1 MMSKSYRWRFFR
13 AGGVD
18 QVVLDRGD
26 DLVHLGEFDLK
37 NWVALACPVQG
48 VFWDPRLTRMLDRD
62 QDGRIRP
69 PEVQQAVAWACEVL
83 DADLLVQGG
92 DSIRLEEVRR
102 DTAEGQRIGAAV
114 RRVLAGLGKAE
125 TDPLTLEDV
134 RLAEAELAKAPFN
147 GDGKVPAAS
156 LEDPWLQGV
165 AKDLLAAVGGETDA
179 SGDPGFTREK
189 IDAFFQALE
198 AFQAWYRPARD
209 PGTSL
214 QPLGAG
220 TGEAFAALSAI
231 RDKVEDWFMRCR
243 LAAFDPRAA
252 VSLGRTED
260 DWKALAARDLAKE
273 RSDLASFP
281 LARVEAGRALPL
293 AVGYNPAWH
302 DEMVALKSR
311 VVEPLLGPGKTS
323 LSEAEWKDLLG
334 RFAPYEAWKAQQPG
348 TTVESLGIE
357 RVDEILASDARAK
370 LQEAVDRDLALAPEV
385 EARQD
390 VERILLYRKDLVHFL
405 HNFVSFQDF
414 YRRKTP
420 AFQAGRLFL
429 DGRSFDLCIP
439 VQDPGRHGTL
449 AGMAGMYLLYC
460 DCTRPSG
467 EKRQVVAAVTDGD
480 SDNLMVGR
488 NGVFY
493 DRDGRDWDATI
504 TKIVENPISLR
515 QAFWSPYKKL
525 VRMIEEQVA
534 RRAAAAEAASTEKMA
549 KGAESAVAQ
558 AAEPSKAAPP
568 PVKKIDVGTVAALGV
583 AVGGITAA
591 LGAMLQVFFGL
602 GIFMPLGILAL
613 MLVISGPSV
622 FIAAMKLR
630 KRNLGPLLDAGGWA
644 VNALTRVSIP
654 LGKSLTL
661 LHQLPPGA
669 ERSLKDPFAPRRR
682 RWPWMLL
689 VLAILATL
697 AGIAWKA
704 GWVDQ
709 VRTSPSPAA
718 PAQEAGDPKP
728 PSGN

>member
-1 MMSKSYRWRFFR
+1 MPDSHRWRFFR

-26 DLVHLGEFDLK
+26 DLLHLGEFDLK

-48 VFWDPRLTRMLDRD
+48 VAWDPRLTRMLDRD

-69 PEVQQAVAWACEVL
+69 PEVQQAVAWACAVL
-83 DADLLVQGG
+83 DADLLVRGG
-92 DSIRLEEVRR
+92 DSLRLEEVRS
-102 DTAEGQRIGAAV
+102 DTPEGQRIAAAV
-114 RRVLAGLGKAE
+114 RRVLVGLGKAE
-125 TDPLTLEDV
+125 TDALTLEDV
-134 RLAEAELAKAPFN
+134 RQAEAELAKAPFN
-147 GDGKVPAAS
+147 GDGRVPAAS

-165 AKDLLAAVGGETDA
+165 AKDLLAVMGGETDA
-179 SGDPGFTREK
+179 SGQPGFTREK
-189 IDAFFQALE
+189 VEAFFQALE
-198 AFQAWYRPARD
+198 AYAVWYEPARD
-209 PGTSL
+209 PQSPL
-214 QPLGAG
+214 QPLGAD
-220 TGEAFAALSAI
+220 TGEAFAALKAV

-243 LAAFDPRAA
+243 LAAFDSRAIPF
-252 VSLGRTED
+252 LGRTEE
-260 DWKALAARDLAKE
+260 DWKALAARDLSQDRA
-273 RSDLASFP
+273 DLASFP
-281 LARVEAGRALPL
+281 LARVEVGRSLPL
-293 AVGYNPAWH
+293 GAGCNPAWQDAIH
-302 DEMVALKSR
+302 ALRTR
-311 VVEPLLGPGKTS
+311 VIDPLLGPGKTS
-323 LSEAEWKDLLG
+323 LSEVEWKDLLA
-334 RFAPYEAWKAQQPG
+334 RFAPYEAWKARQPG
-348 TTVESLGIE
+348 TTVESLGIG
-357 RVDEILASDARAK
+357 RVDEILASDARAR
-370 LQEAVDRDLALAPEV
+370 LLEAIDRDLALAPEV

-390 VERILLYRKDLVHFL
+390 VERILLYRRDLVHFL

-439 VQDPGRHGTL
+439 VLDPARHGTL
-449 AGMAGMYLLYC
+449 AAMAGMYLIYC
-460 DCTRPSG
+460 ECTRPSG
-467 EKRQVVAAVTDGD
+467 EKRHVVAAVTDGD

-534 RRAAAAEAASTEKMA
+534 RRAAAAEAASSERLA
-549 KGAESAVAQ
+549 KGAETLVASG
-558 AAEPSKAAPP
+558 AEPAKATPP
-568 PVKKIDVGTVAALGV
+568 PPKKIDVGTVAALGV

-602 GIFMPLGILAL
+602 GFFMPLGILAL

-661 LHQLPPGA
+661 LHQLPPGS

-682 RWPWMLL
+682 RWPWVLL
-689 VLAILATL
+689 VLAILAAL
-697 AGIAWKA
+697 GGVAWKA
-704 GWVDQ
+704 GWLDG
-709 VRTSPSPAA
+709 VRASLAPTAPVTGEATPPPSPG
-718 PAQEAGDPKP
+718 P
-728 PSGN
+728 

>member
-1 MMSKSYRWRFFR
+1 MAQSHRWRFFR

-26 DLVHLGEFDLK
+26 DLLHLGEFDLK

-48 VFWDPRLTRMLDRD
+48 VAWDPRLTRMLDRD

-69 PEVQQAVAWACEVL
+69 PEVQQAVAWACAVL
-83 DADLLVQGG
+83 DADLLVRGG
-92 DSIRLEEVRR
+92 DSLRLEEVRS
-102 DTAEGQRIGAAV
+102 DTPEGQRIAAAV
-114 RRVLAGLGKAE
+114 RRVLVGLGKAE
-125 TDPLTLEDV
+125 TDALTLEDV
-134 RLAEAELAKAPFN
+134 RQAEAELAKAPFN
-147 GDGKVPAAS
+147 GDGRVPAAS

-179 SGDPGFTREK
+179 SGEPGFTREK
-189 IDAFFQALE
+189 VDAFFQALA
-198 AFQAWYRPARD
+198 AFQEWYRPARD
-209 PGTSL
+209 PASSL
-214 QPLGAG
+214 LPLGAG
-220 TGEAFAALSAI
+220 TGEAFAALLAI
-231 RDKVEDWFMRCR
+231 RDKVEDWFLRCR
-243 LAAFDPRAA
+243 LAAFDPRAGG
-252 VSLGRTED
+252 SLNRSEE

-273 RSDLASFP
+273 KADLASFP

-293 AVGYNPAWH
+293 AVGYNPAWQ
-302 DEMVALKSR
+302 DQVVALRSL
-311 VVEPLLGPGKTS
+311 VIDPLLGPGRTT
-323 LSEAEWKDLLG
+323 LSEAEWKDVLA
-334 RFAPYEAWKAQQPG
+334 RFAPFEAWRATRTG
-348 TTVESLGIE
+348 EAVEALGPD
-357 RVDEILASDARAK
+357 RVDEILASDARAR
-370 LQEAVDRDLALAPEV
+370 LLEAIDRDLALAPEV

-390 VERILLYRKDLVHFL
+390 VERILLYRRDLMHFL

-439 VQDPGRHGTL
+439 VLDPARHGTL
-449 AGMAGMYLLYC
+449 AAMAGMYLLYC

-534 RRAAAAEAASTEKMA
+534 RRAAAAEAASNERLA
-549 KGAESAVAQ
+549 KGAETVVASG
-558 AAEPSKAAPP
+558 AEPAKATPP
-568 PVKKIDVGTVAALGV
+568 PPPKKIDVGTVAALGV

-602 GIFMPLGILAL
+602 GIFMPLGIVAL
-613 MLVISGPSV
+613 MLVISGPSML
-622 FIAAMKLR
+622 IAAMKIR

-661 LHQLPPGA
+661 LHQLPPGS

-682 RWPWMLL
+682 RWPWVLL
-689 VLAILATL
+689 VLAILSAL
-697 AGIAWKA
+697 GGIAWKA
-704 GWVDQ
+704 GWLDG
-709 VRTSPSPAA
+709 VRASPVPTAPVTGEAAPPPSPG
-718 PAQEAGDPKP
+718 P
-728 PSGN
+728 